1 MAFDVMSF
9 FENEKIEKWLAEMER
24 NMKYKTFVHYI
35 QLIFFVSVFYMRLVN
50 SFLFVEMNI
59 H

>member
-1 MAFDVMSF
+1 MSF

>member
-9 FENEKIEKWLAEMER
+9 FENEKIEQWLAETEG

-35 QLIFFVSVFYMRLVN
+35 QLIFFFSVFYVRLVN

>member
-1 MAFDVMSF
+1 MSF
-9 FENEKIEKWLAEMER
+9 FENEKIEQWLAEMEG
-24 NMKYKTFVHYI
+24 NMKYKTFVHYL
-35 QLIFFVSVFYMRLVN
+35 QLNFFFAVFYMRLVN

>member
-9 FENEKIEKWLAEMER
+9 FENEKIEKWLAEMEG
-24 NMKYKTFVHYI
+24 NMKYKTFVHCI